1 MIMLKYINM
10 TSYEF
15 DKPLSPQ
22 ERLAAAKA
30 AFRGSVLQNDTLFSL
45 LQVHL
50 TEPGSEDASLPDFGL
65 EPTLRR
71 NDDGTSIIGLR
82 INRSRAAKAGVLSTY
97 VGVYDYL
104 PLGQMDRTTG
114 GTKITSELEAALKA
128 AGKDRADASGVLQ
141 AWQTGVGEMGAH
153 FSGSLM
159 LDPMTD
165 TFELQEE
172 SMARNYMATDPE
184 Q

>member
-1 MIMLKYINM
+1 M
-10 TSYEF
+10 TSHEF
-15 DKPLSPQ
+15 DKPSSPK

-30 AFRGSVLQNDTLFSL
+30 AFRGSVLQNDTLFSV
-45 LQVHL
+45 LQARL
-50 TEPGSEDASLPDFGL
+50 GEPTSTDASLPDFGL

-71 NDDGTSIIGLR
+71 NDDGTSTIGLR
-82 INRSRAAKAGVLSTY
+82 INCSATTKGGVISAY

-114 GTKITSELEAALKA
+114 DTKVTTELEAALTA
-128 AGKDRADASGVLQ
+128 VGKEKVDALGVLQ
-141 AWQTGVGEMGAH
+141 AWQAGVGEMGAQ
-153 FSGSLM
+153 FPEPLT

-172 SMARNYMATDPE
+172 LMARSYSVEPE
-184 Q
+184 